1 MKLFVSYMREKGKW
15 VALYIICIGLMSAI
29 LLFNKIS
36 ISEVCY
42 GILICV
48 FCLMFLFAIDGYA
61 YTKKYQR
68 LEAAKQHIDVL
79 PETLEAPD
87 GMLEAE
93 YQDLVQNL
101 WDEKIKQQNEM
112 LGKAKEQKEYYSMWV
127 HQIKTPI
134 AALRLLLQEKSE
146 EINTSEEQDE
156 LFRIEQ
162 YVEMALQ
169 YIRLDSE
176 STDFVIKKV
185 DIDGVIKEV
194 VHKYARLF
202 IRKKVK
208 LQYNEIH
215 TEVLTDE
222 KWLAFV
228 IEQLLSNAIKYA
240 AGGTVIISM
249 NDEKELIIEDTGI
262 GINAEDLPRVFE
274 KGYTGYNGHVN
285 KHSTGIGLYLCH
297 KIMKKLSHGIRI
309 ESEVGKGTKVFLI
322 FPSELDMVND

>member
-1 MKLFVSYMREKGKW
+1 MKLFVSYMKEKGKW
-15 VALYIICIGLMSAI
+15 IALYVICVGLMSAI
-29 LLFNKIS
+29 LFFNKIS
-36 ISEVCY
+36 INEICY

-48 FCLMFLFAIDGYA
+48 FCLCFLFVTDGYA
-61 YTKKYQR
+61 YVRKYR
-68 LEAAKQHIDVL
+68 KLETLKQHMDVL
-79 PETLEAPD
+79 PEVLEAPEN
-87 GMLEAE
+87 MLEAE
-93 YQDLVQNL
+93 YQDFVCGI
-101 WDEKIKQQNEM
+101 WEEKINQQNEM

-249 NDEKELIIEDTGI
+249 SDEKELIIEDTGI

-285 KHSTGIGLYLCH
+285 KHSTGIGLYLCY

-309 ESEVGKGTKVFLI
+309 ESEVGKGTKVFLV
-322 FPSELDMVND
+322 FPNELDMVND